1 MGFFDIKLF
10 WGGGW
15 NGPRGIQLLRLHLGR
30 GGGWGG
36 GVSIK
41 MQTYETRGRGGPCQC
56 KRLPINFVKGQTFT
70 KKEYRNGQKFWLKV
84 EKDREQ

>member
-1 MGFFDIKLF
+1 MGRWVEWSQGHSIVTFALRAGRGA
-10 WGGGW
+10 GGG
-15 NGPRGIQLLRLHLGR
+15 
-30 GGGWGG
+30 GGGGGGG

-41 MQTYETRGRGGPCQC
+41 MQPYETRGRGGPCQW